1 MAEKTT
7 TSRGRKATKT
17 TTTEVE
23 TKAPEE
29 KSQAEIELEQTK
41 KALAEMQKM
50 LEEMK
55 SANQNQTVVIQKDT
69 TARRGKIKCVSLSP
83 NPVNVATR
91 PNFEGRGYTF
101 KEYGSKWDIKADD
114 LEDIISAYPKTME
127 SGLIY
132 ICDRDFAEEQGLAEK
147 YANTVLTKELM
158 DELIYLRR
166 DSDVEVLLALPTE
179 LLEATIIRIVQLYK
193 ANESFDA
200 NVLERIKNET
210 GYDIVEMSKNA
221 SAK

>member
-17 TTTEVE
+17 TATVAGTKEAEVK
-23 TKAPEE
+23 T
-29 KSQAEIELEQTK
+29 QTEIELEEAK

-50 LEEMK
+50 LEDMK
-55 SANQNQTVVIQKDT
+55 SANQNQTVVIQKDS
-69 TARRGKIKCVSLSP
+69 TARRGKIKCISLSP

-101 KEYGSKWDIKADD
+101 KEYGSKWEIKADD
-114 LEDIISAYPKTME
+114 LEDIISSYPKTME

-132 ICDRDFAEEQGLAEK
+132 ICDRDFAAEQGLDEK
-147 YANTVLTKELM
+147 YADTVLTKELM
-158 DELIYLRR
+158 DELVYLRR

>member
-7 TSRGRKATKT
+7 TSRGRKANTAT
-17 TTTEVE
+17 STIAE
-23 TKAPEE
+23 TKKAEV
-29 KSQAEIELEQTK
+29 KTQTEIELEETK

-55 SANQNQTVVIQKDT
+55 SANNQTVVIQKDNS
-69 TARRGKIKCVSLSP
+69 ARRGKIKCISLSP

-101 KEYGSKWDIKADD
+101 KEYGSKWEIKADD
-114 LEDIISAYPKTME
+114 LEDIISSYPKTME

-132 ICDRDFAEEQGLAEK
+132 ICDRDFAEEQGLTEK
-147 YANTVLTKELM
+147 YADTILTKELM
-158 DELIYLRR
+158 DELVYLRR
-166 DSDVEVLLALPTE
+166 DLDVEVLLALPTE

-193 ANESFDA
+193 ANEHFDA
-200 NVLERIKNET
+200 NVLEKIKNET
-210 GYDIVEMSKNA
+210 GYDIVEMSTNA
-221 SAK
+221 LVK